1 MKSKIP
7 RGLHRFPLSLLHYGN
22 SYYIERVAELEQVLA
37 RKPRRLQLELL
48 GEGEIAAD
56 WALLLRSILAQRSP
70 RTELITH
77 ARSSLKNASVLV
89 WLLGDRRLIRE
100 DARVFF
106 RRANLPDESDWRK
119 ADILCAGG
127 SAEVDPDE
135 ADYLRVLQLIN
146 EFLPVN
152 ESVGRLLE
160 VAELRQLGLVD
171 AEHLDRFLA
180 TAFARPAGAEET
192 SPRRSR
198 TKASA
203 SIQPQK

>member
-1 MKSKIP
+1 MKSKTL

-37 RKPRRLQLELL
+37 RNPRRLQLELL

-106 RRANLPDESDWRK
+106 RRANLPDENDWRK
-119 ADILCAGG
+119 SDILSAGG
-127 SAEVDPDE
+127 NTEVEPDE
-135 ADYLRVLQLIN
+135 ADYVRVLQLIN

-160 VAELRQLGLVD
+160 VPELRQLGLVD
-171 AEHLDRFLA
+171 TEHLDRFLA
-180 TAFARPAGAEET
+180 TVFARSAGAEET

-198 TKASA
+198 TKAKS
-203 SIQPQK
+203 SIQAQQ